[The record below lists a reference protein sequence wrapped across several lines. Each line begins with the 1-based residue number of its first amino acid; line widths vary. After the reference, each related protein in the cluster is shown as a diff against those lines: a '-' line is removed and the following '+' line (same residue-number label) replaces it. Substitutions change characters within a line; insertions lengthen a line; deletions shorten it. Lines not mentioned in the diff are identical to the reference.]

1 MARVISKTQIKKHV
15 RDNIGQLTKDE
26 LLKILTDNGVKIK
39 KSTAKEALMR
49 AIFDNK
55 IELLEIYDSYK
66 DRAFGLYPRDLENL
80 LDIDK
85 KLRLKMVK
93 ENLIEVAYTKDERAY
108 GTYLTIPFYS
118 LESLNK
124 LDSKEFEE
132 WKIKN
137 NKKAS
142 SKQLMALEKA
152 REKAKEN
159 RIKKEQE
166 EIEKRQFIRSKFF
179 REILNNKDDYV
190 ILDVETTGLDS
201 DDKIIEISI
210 IDMYGNI
217 LLNTYVN
224 TDKEINYSAYEVHG
238 ITKEDIKD
246 SPIFQDIIKDIDK
259 AILNKKVLA
268 YNSEFDKRLL
278 RQSGYK
284 NTINDV
290 CLMHE
295 YMRYIDSERWISLST
310 AMRYEDINII
320 QDHRSLGDCKC
331 CLELI
336 NKIGS
341 EC

>member
-15 RDNIGQLTKDE
+15 RANIEQLRKDE
-26 LLKILTDNGVKIK
+26 LLKILADNEVEIK
-39 KSTAKEALMR
+39 ANTIKEEVIK
-49 AIFDNK
+49 AIFNNRID
-55 IELLEIYDSYK
+55 LLEIYDSYK
-66 DRAFGLYPRDLENL
+66 DKAFGLYPTDLENL

-93 ENLIEVAYTKDERAY
+93 QNLIEVAYTKNERAY

-124 LDSKEFEE
+124 LDSKQFEE

-142 SKQLMALEKA
+142 SKQRMALEKA
-152 REKAKEN
+152 REKSKEI
-159 RIKKEQE
+159 RIKREQE
-166 EIEKRQFIRSKFF
+166 EIEKRQFIRSEIF
-179 REILNNKDDYV
+179 REILNNKDGYV
-190 ILDVETTGLDS
+190 ILDVEATGLDF

-210 IDMYGNI
+210 IDMHGNT

-224 TDKEINYSAYEVHG
+224 TDKEINYSAYEIHG

-246 SPIFQDIIKDIDK
+246 SPKFEDIIKDIEK
-259 AILNKKVLA
+259 AILNKRVLA
-268 YNSEFDKRLL
+268 YNSEFDIRLL

-284 NTINDV
+284 NIINDV
-290 CLMHE
+290 CLMHK
-295 YMRYIDSERWISLST
+295 YMWYIDSERWVSLSD
-310 AMRYEDINII
+310 AMMYEDINII
-320 QDHRSLGDCKC
+320 QDHRALGDCKC

-336 NKIGS
+336 NKIGL
-341 EC
+341 

>member
-1 MARVISKTQIKKHV
+1 MTKVISKTQIKKYV
-15 RDNIGQLTKDE
+15 RDNIGQLRKDE
-26 LLKILTDNGVKIK
+26 LLKILIDNGIKIK
-39 KSTAKEALMR
+39 QSTSKEVVIR

-55 IELLEIYDSYK
+55 IELLEIYNSYK
-66 DRAFGLYPRDLENL
+66 DRAFGLYPIDLENL

-93 ENLIEVAYTKDERAY
+93 QDLLEVAYTKDEKAY

-124 LDSKEFEE
+124 LDSKVFEE
-132 WKIKN
+132 WKMKN

-152 REKAKEN
+152 REKSKEN
-159 RIKKEQE
+159 RMKREQE
-166 EIEKRQFIRSKFF
+166 ENEKKQFFRSKFF

-210 IDMYGNI
+210 IDMNGDT

-246 SPIFQDIIKDIDK
+246 SPKFQDIIKDIDK

-268 YNSEFDKRLL
+268 YNSEFDVRML
-278 RQSGYK
+278 RQNGYK
-284 NTINDV
+284 NIINDF

-295 YMRYIDSERWISLST
+295 YMWYVDSERWISLSN
-310 AMRYEDINII
+310 AMIYEDINIM

-341 EC
+341 

>member
-1 MARVISKTQIKKHV
+1 MARVISKAQIKKHV
-15 RDNIGQLTKDE
+15 RDNIWRLRKDD
-26 LLKILTDNGVKIK
+26 LLKILIDKGIDIK
-39 KSTAKEALMR
+39 QSAAKETIMK

-55 IELLEIYDSYK
+55 IDLLTIYNSYK
-66 DRAFGLYPRDLENL
+66 NRAFGLYPRDLENL

-93 ENLIEVAYTKDERAY
+93 QNLLDVAYTKDERAY

-124 LDSKEFEE
+124 LDSKQFEE

-137 NKKAS
+137 DKKAS

-152 REKAKEN
+152 REKSKEN

-166 EIEKRQFIRSKFF
+166 EIEKRQLIRSELF
-179 REILNNKDDYV
+179 REILKNKDDYV

-201 DDKIIEISI
+201 DDEIIEISI
-210 IDMYGNI
+210 IDIDGNT
-217 LLNTYVN
+217 LLNTYVD

-238 ITKEDIKD
+238 ITKDDIKD
-246 SPIFQDIIKDIDK
+246 SPNFQDIIKDIDK
-259 AILNKKVLA
+259 AIFNKKVLA
-268 YNSEFDKRLL
+268 YNSAFDVRLL

-284 NTINDV
+284 NTINDI

-295 YMRYIDSERWISLST
+295 YMWYIDSERWVSLSN
-310 AMRYEDINII
+310 AMRYENINII

-331 CLELI
+331 CLEII

-341 EC
+341 MY